1 MGLSLTKGLMDES
14 CDDAVSALLLG
25 YSALSKAQ
33 RAVFM
38 DRLNQF
44 MFVSPQQQRRIAGGW
59 LDACQV
65 STHPAA
71 RVIAES
77 AAVYAAESKKPRKAK
92 GK

>member
-1 MGLSLTKGLMDES
+1 MDES

-44 MFVSPQQQRRIAGGW
+44 MFVSPQQQRRIASGW
-59 LDACQV
+59 LDACQA
-65 STHPAA
+65 STDPVV

-77 AAVYAAESKKPRKAK
+77 AAICIVPGKARRK
-92 GK
+92 